1 MKESPMWSR
10 TLDNLFGPSEFIG
23 EWNDDK
29 NWIGYGYNKRLDLV
43 ADEAIFRKLVRY
55 NKDHPEVI
63 PMLGQ
68 RGNDLGYGIINLAA
82 KLGSKFLD
90 KLDEVVDYRAT
101 SRTIELLWV
110 ATGIAIH
117 LYKEKRN
124 TVELTM
130 N

>member
-29 NWIGYGYNKRLDLV
+29 NWIPPRGDSY
-43 ADEAIFRKLVRY
+43 AWAISHK
-55 NKDHPEVI
+55 
-63 PMLGQ
+63 
-68 RGNDLGYGIINLAA
+68 RGNDSGYGIINLAA

-90 KLDEVVDYRAT
+90 KPDEVVDYRAT

-117 LYKEKRN
+117 LYKEKK
-124 TVELTM
+124 EI
-130 N
+130 